1 MRTTHAINGTMEVK
15 KIDAADITHEQFIEE
30 HWKPGIPLVFKN
42 ATKVWGAYDTF
53 SPDFFRSRFGDR
65 KTVVDGKEYTMNEI
79 LDLVEGKDTSRPVPY
94 PCKYHLPTQL
104 PEVVSMVKPLNL
116 GFARPNWLESSWF
129 KRGYWGSALEMFI
142 GGPGGKFPYVH
153 VDYYHLSAWINQL
166 YGHKQFTVWPRGQD
180 ECLYPEPGDAWK
192 SSIPD
197 IENVDLAKY
206 PKYAKATPITFVV
219 GPGETLF
226 IPFGIW
232 HTAKSL
238 EPTISV
244 AFDLLND
251 HNFPLFLKDV
261 WSFKRRNG
269 LAKAVAATGYAA
281 VGGVVCRV
289 GDALG
294 LDRDPQHN

>member
-1 MRTTHAINGTMEVK
+1 MEVRK
-15 KIDAADITHEQFIEE
+15 VEASEISYEQFIEE
-30 HWKPGIPLVFKN
+30 YWKPGIPLVFKN
-42 ATKVWGAYDTF
+42 ASRNWGAYDVF
-53 SPDFFRSRFGDR
+53 SPEWLRANFGDR
-65 KTVVDGKEYTMNEI
+65 KTVVNGTEYTMVEI
-79 LDLVEGKDTSRPVPY
+79 LDLIEGKDTSRPVPY

-104 PEVVSMVKPLNL
+104 PETVSMVSPLDM
-116 GFARPNWLESSWF
+116 GFAKPNWLQSDWF

-153 VDYYHLSAWINQL
+153 LDYYHLSAWINQL
-166 YGHKQFTVWPRGQD
+166 YGNKQFTVWPRGQD
-180 ECLYPEPGDAWK
+180 HLLYPEPNDPWK

-197 IENVDLAKY
+197 IENVDLDKY
-206 PKYAKATPITFVV
+206 PLYKQATPITFVV
-219 GPGETLF
+219 GAGETLF

-244 AFDLLND
+244 AFDLLNG

-261 WSFKRRNG
+261 WDFKKREST
-269 LAKAVAATGYAA
+269 LKAITATGYAA
-281 VGGVVCRV
+281 LGGALCRL

-294 LDRDPQHN
+294 TKRGHEHN

>member
-1 MRTTHAINGTMEVK
+1 MKTIVS
-15 KIDAADITHEQFIEE
+15 
-30 HWKPGIPLVFKN
+30 VKN
-42 ATKVWGAYDTF
+42 ATKNWGAYNVF
-53 SPDFFRSRFGDR
+53 SPQWFRDHYGDR
-65 KTVVDGKEYTMNEI
+65 RTVVNGTEYTMNEI
-79 LDLVEGKDTSRPVPY
+79 MDLVEGKDTSRPVPY

-104 PEVVSMVKPLNL
+104 PEVVPMVAPLDL
-116 GFARPNWLESSWF
+116 DFARPNWLESNWF

-166 YGHKQFTVWPRGQD
+166 YGNKQFTVWPRGQD
-180 ECLYPEPGDAWK
+180 AMLYPEPNDVWK

-197 IENVDLAKY
+197 IENVDLEKY
-206 PKYAKATPITFVV
+206 PLYKQATPITFVV

-226 IPFGIW
+226 IPFGVW

-251 HNFPLFLKDV
+251 QNFPLFLKDV
-261 WSFKRRNG
+261 WAFKKRDST
-269 LAKAVAATGYAA
+269 LKAVAATSYAA
-281 VGGVVCRV
+281 LGGTLCRL
-289 GDALG
+289 GDAMG
-294 LDRDPQHN
+294 VQRGSGHN